1 MPNPVS
7 RLKPP
12 IRPLPV
18 DPPIQPPIGP
28 PINPAFVAY
37 PGQIYILTKG
47 GYYLSAAN
55 GGGLDS
61 NDAIQTE
68 IKYSAGLV
76 VGPYLQFTLWR
87 DTTGRFAFQT
97 YSGNFIRAVDGGG
110 LTTDVLNTNAPDIAV
125 WEEFRI
131 ALVGGQPG
139 PFPISIQ
146 TNTNNFLTA
155 VGEGGKTTNAIHSDA
170 TKVQDWEIF
179 FLRKA
184 GDLGSGFQYFIVPI
198 DTQQAIAA
206 KNGGGLTQNTLQL
219 YGQNGVHL
227 SWARFNLI
235 LQPNGSHAIQTVN
248 GNYLTAVNG
257 GGLDYGTTQTDN
269 IHTDATVAKAWEQ
282 FTFVDRGDSTY
293 CIQTVSGYFLGK
305 RTYGGSA
312 EGEYSTDISDINAAT
327 KFWIVPANFL

>member
-1 MPNPVS
+1 MPDPTP
-7 RLKPP
+7 RKPHTP
-12 IRPLPV
+12 
-18 DPPIQPPIGP
+18 P
-28 PINPAFVAY
+28 PINPTFVAY
-37 PGQIYILTKG
+37 PGQIYILTKNF
-47 GYYLSAAN
+47 YYLSASN
-55 GGGLDS
+55 GGGLITEE
-61 NDAIQTE
+61 AIQTG
-68 IKYSAGLV
+68 IKYSPGLV
-76 VGPYLQFTLWR
+76 VGGYLQFTLWR
-87 DTTGRFAFQT
+87 DTSGHFAFQT
-97 YSGNFIRAVDGGG
+97 YSGNFITAVDGGG
-110 LTTDVLNTNAPDIAV
+110 LTSDVIHTDATDIAA
-125 WEEFRI
+125 WEEFQI
-131 ALVGGQPG
+131 ALVGGKPG

-146 TNTNNFLTA
+146 TVKGNYLTA
-155 VGEGGKTTNAIHSDA
+155 VGMGDKLTNAIHSDA

-198 DTQQAIAA
+198 DSQQAMAA

-219 YGQNGVHL
+219 YGQSGVHL
-227 SWARFNLI
+227 DWARFSLI

-312 EGEYSTDISDINAAT
+312 EGEYSTDISDINSAT
-327 KFWIVPANFL
+327 RFWVVPANFLS